1 MKYAITV
8 LLVVGLLLC
17 TPRLFSAD
25 EPSGEIWVSLD
36 AAIKGVGQPTVNY
49 YGALDRKVFEETLAR
64 TVPSG
69 FIKLTHAGWMEGGK
83 IHWLADLTQ
92 DGEPVGFSDVVY
104 IRVESITRIV
114 ELDPKYVKKHLLDGK

>member
-1 MKYAITV
+1 MKYTIS
-8 LLVVGLLLC
+8 LLVTIGLLLC
-17 TPRLFSAD
+17 PASLFCAD

-36 AAIKGVGQPTVNY
+36 ATIKGVGQSTINY

-69 FIKLTHAGWMEGGK
+69 FIKMTHVGWIEGGK
-83 IHWLADLTQ
+83 IHRLSDLTQ
-92 DGEPVGFSDVVY
+92 DGEPVGFTDVVY

-114 ELDPKYVKKHLLDGK
+114 ELDKKFVKKHLLDGK

>member
-1 MKYAITV
+1 MKYTITV
-8 LLVVGLLLC
+8 FIAIGLLLC
-17 TPRLFSAD
+17 PAGLFSAD

-36 AAIKGVGQPTVNY
+36 ATIKGVGQSTINY
-49 YGALDRKVFEETLAR
+49 YGALDRKVFEATLER

-69 FIKLTHAGWMEGGK
+69 FIKLTHTGWMEGGK

-114 ELDPKYVKKHLLDGK
+114 ELDKKFVKKHLLDGK